1 VCSTCC
7 DRCSSESDGFVPVR
21 ARAGD
26 APARLAGLV
35 AVHRYAPSVARA
47 SSNTRAGAPASLARA
62 VEESSQAF
70 VDLTLAAVAAEGG
83 VSMPQLRALLAL
95 ERSGPVNL
103 SAFAASIDSS
113 LPSASRLVGRLEEAG
128 LIQRGVSKRSRREV
142 EIRMTASGRGAL
154 TALRAARRKEIA
166 RVLRRLDA
174 ASADR
179 LASALES
186 FATAYGEPA

>member
-1 VCSTCC
+1 
-7 DRCSSESDGFVPVR
+7 
-21 ARAGD
+21 
-26 APARLAGLV
+26 
-35 AVHRYAPSVARA
+35 VARA

-62 VEESSQAF
+62 VEESSLAF
-70 VDLTLAAVAAEGG
+70 VDLTVAAVAAEGG

-142 EIRMTASGRGAL
+142 EIRMTAAGRGAL

>member
-1 VCSTCC
+1 M
-7 DRCSSESDGFVPVR
+7 R
-21 ARAGD
+21 APAGD
-26 APARLAGLV
+26 APARLVVVV

-47 SSNTRAGAPASLARA
+47 STTSRAGAPASLARA
-62 VEESSQAF
+62 VEESSLAF
-70 VDLTLAAVAAEGG
+70 VDLTVAAVAAEGA

-103 SAFAASIDSS
+103 SGFAASIDSS

-142 EIRMTASGRGAL
+142 EIRLTAAGRSTLA
-154 TALRAARRKEIA
+154 ALRAARRKEIA

-186 FATAYGEPA
+186 FATAYAEPA